1 MWPAFW
7 FVTAA
12 LLSVMGLGLGLDVDE
27 LVTGLGRSR
36 ARSGG
41 WYSVRRFVQVAM
53 VLAVTAIWIAVA
65 YVAIGRVME
74 RRRRYLAPTLL
85 ISGLAVFAAVRFVS
99 LHSIDTVLYR
109 RSIATV
115 RVAAVVELGLIALL
129 IVTTCWHPGVA
140 TAGRVPDVKS

>member
-41 WYSVRRFVQVAM
+41 WYGGRRFVQVAM

-65 YVAIGRVME
+65 YVTIGRVME
-74 RRRRYLAPTLL
+74 RRRRYLAPALL

-140 TAGRVPDVKS
+140 TAGRVPDVNS